1 MKTNLKVTL
10 LAAVL
15 TVMTVS
21 PAMAQRHLDVSESP
35 SMGRI
40 ITDKIL
46 MYIPNRVMDFLDI
59 FSLKLGTGVT
69 STPQLRLTHA
79 VGFGYG
85 IGPTGSVEWS
95 YGRRIG
101 SSLDSGAEIFFLCD
115 GYYNIQR
122 EFSTGTLADYWYQ
135 SSGMQWPGDPV
146 FARDR
151 AYDYWALEVEVAAFA
166 DVKVAFHPVEF
177 ADFIA
182 GIFFYDGLSEDDYT
196 LLLR

>member
-15 TVMTVS
+15 TVLTVS

-35 SMGRI
+35 STGRI

-69 STPQLRLTHA
+69 SKLQLRLTHA

-101 SSLDSGAEIFFLCD
+101 SSLDSGAEVFFLSD

-135 SSGMQWPGDPV
+135 SSGMQWPGDPI

>member
-15 TVMTVS
+15 TLVTVS
-21 PAMAQRHLDVSESP
+21 PAVAQRHLDVSESP
-35 SMGRI
+35 STGRI
-40 ITDKIL
+40 VADKIL
-46 MYIPNRVMDFLDI
+46 MYIPNRVMDLLDT

-69 STPQLRLTHA
+69 SKLQLRLTHA
-79 VGFGYG
+79 FGIGYG

-101 SSLDSGAEIFFLCD
+101 TSLDNGKEIFFISD
-115 GYYNIQR
+115 GYYDIQR
-122 EFSTGTLADYWYQ
+122 EFSTGTLVDYWYQ
-135 SSGMQWPGDPV
+135 ASGMQWPEDPV
-146 FARDR
+146 FSRDR

-182 GIFFYDGLSEDDYT
+182 GIFFYDGISGDDYK
-196 LLLR
+196 LLVR